1 MNAYLRKANIDD
13 ANIILEWRNDPLTR
27 ENSFSKEPIDPE
39 THIKWFNSKL
49 SDENCF
55 MFILVDGTERVGQ
68 LRIDK
73 VNDIGEI
80 SYMIAPNKR
89 KMGYGKQII
98 KLAEGAVNSNIKVL
112 VGLVESFNEASKKCF
127 IVNNYSEFTGGDI
140 TCYIKL
146 LK

>member
-1 MNAYLRKANIDD
+1 MSAYLREANIDD
-13 ANIILEWRNDPLTR
+13 AKIILQWRNDSLTR
-27 ENSFSKEPIDPE
+27 ENSFSKDLIDPE
-39 THIKWFNSKL
+39 THIRWFNSKL
-49 SDENCF
+49 SDKKCS
-55 MFILVDGTERVGQ
+55 MFIMMDGTEKVGQ
-68 LRIDK
+68 LRIDR
-73 VNDIGEI
+73 VNEIGEI

-98 KLAEGAVNSNIKVL
+98 KLAEGAVSSNIKVL

-127 IVNNYSEFTGGDI
+127 IINDYSEFTGGDI

>member
-1 MNAYLRKANIDD
+1 MNAYLRKATLDD
-13 ANIILEWRNDPLTR
+13 AKIILEWRNDPLTR
-27 ENSFSKEPIDPE
+27 ENSFSKDLIDPE

-98 KLAEGAVNSNIKVL
+98 KLAEGAVSSDIKVL
-112 VGLVESFNEASKKCF
+112 AGLVESSNEASKKCF
-127 IVNNYSEFTGGDI
+127 IGNDYSEFTSENI

>member
-1 MNAYLRKANIDD
+1 MSIYLRKANIDD
-13 ANIILEWRNDPLTR
+13 AKIILEWRNDPLTR
-27 ENSFSKEPIDPE
+27 DNSFSKDLIAPE
-39 THIKWFNSKL
+39 THIKWFNGKL
-49 SDENCF
+49 SDKNCF
-55 MFILVDGTERVGQ
+55 MYILMDDTERVGQ

-98 KLAEGAVNSNIKVL
+98 KLVEGVINSNIKVL
-112 VGLVESFNEASKKCF
+112 VGLVENFNEASKKCF
-127 IVNNYSEFTGGDI
+127 IVNGYSEFIGGDT

-146 LK
+146 L